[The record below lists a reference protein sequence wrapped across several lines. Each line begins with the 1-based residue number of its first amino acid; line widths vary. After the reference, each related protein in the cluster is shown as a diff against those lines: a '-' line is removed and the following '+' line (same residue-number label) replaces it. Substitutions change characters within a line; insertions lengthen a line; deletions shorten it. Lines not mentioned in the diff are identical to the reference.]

1 MRRSGTPLARRFVS
15 ASLGGRGVLF
25 PTHRRELRLG
35 PRAGLVDRRQ
45 PALWV
50 PIRNVVFRS
59 RVLLRTG
66 PAVRGDVEDD
76 AVEVG
81 VLHFIAVWVVGVAHD
96 PGRADIAR
104 DLALFHYV
112 IDPEAAVVDA
122 DGVHSGALC
131 GLVIL

>member
-1 MRRSGTPLARRFVS
+1 MRRSGAPLARRFVS
-15 ASLGGRGVLF
+15 ASLGRRGVLF

-35 PRAGLVDRRQ
+35 PRAALVELRQ

-50 PIRNVVFRS
+50 PIRDVVFRS

-81 VLHFIAVWVVGVAHD
+81 VLYLIAVWVVRVAHD
-96 PGRADIAR
+96 PGRADVAR
-104 DLALFHYV
+104 DLALFHHV
-112 IDPEAAVVDA
+112 IDPEADVVDA
-122 DGVHSGALC
+122 DIVHAGAL
-131 GLVIL
+131 